1 MQATDTPSAW
11 AAAPAAPTGA
21 EPGSSQAASLLS
33 ASCGSTVSKVLM
45 KVCSPELEGSGPCL
59 LFAVCVTC
67 PPAVFLRLLPREG
80 AAELGR

>member
-1 MQATDTPSAW
+1 MQAADTPSAW

-33 ASCGSTVSKVLM
+33 ASCGSTVFKVLM

-59 LFAVCVTC
+59 LFACVCHL
-67 PPAVFLRLLPREG
+67 PPCCIPETLTQRG
-80 AAELGR
+80 CS